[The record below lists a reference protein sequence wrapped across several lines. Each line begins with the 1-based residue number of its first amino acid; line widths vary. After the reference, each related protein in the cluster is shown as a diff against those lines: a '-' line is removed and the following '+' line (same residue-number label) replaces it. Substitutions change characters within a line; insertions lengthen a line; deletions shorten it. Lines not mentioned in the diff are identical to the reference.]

1 MRHLNFGDQGTCKGE
16 HRNHT
21 SSGCRGATKQ
31 GTKST
36 VRLGNLHELVDVKLD
51 FNVAWR
57 TQMKTMKALR
67 FDEYGPPS
75 VLSIQELPLPDLKT
89 GEALVELH
97 ASAINPSDVK
107 NVAGVFKAS
116 LPRIPGRDFA
126 GVVVAGDGWKGK
138 EVWGSG
144 AGFGVWRDG
153 THAQYIVVSSDGLSE
168 KPAQLSMEEAST
180 VGVPYLAAWSGLVDA
195 ANIQAGETVLV
206 TGALGAVGRAVTQ
219 IAHWKKAKVIGAD
232 ISDNPS
238 DADVFINIKAKELS
252 AEVKALTNGK
262 GTDLVF
268 DAVGGPMFE
277 PCLKSLRVGGR
288 QVAITSFG
296 NGRVEFSLVDF
307 YHNLQRLIGV
317 DTMKLSGPAIANIMD
332 KLRAGFED
340 GYLRTAPVQK
350 WLLDQAIDAYAVVEK
365 GASSKKH
372 VLLPHS
378 S

>member
-1 MRHLNFGDQGTCKGE
+1 
-16 HRNHT
+16 
-21 SSGCRGATKQ
+21 
-31 GTKST
+31 
-36 VRLGNLHELVDVKLD
+36 
-51 FNVAWR
+51 
-57 TQMKTMKALR
+57 MKTMKALR
-67 FDEYGPPS
+67 FEKYGPPS
-75 VLSIQELPLPDLKT
+75 VLAIQELPVPDLKT

-107 NVAGVFKAS
+107 NVDGVFKAS

-144 AGFGVWRDG
+144 AGFGISRDG
-153 THAQYIVVSSDGLSE
+153 THAQYIVAGLDGLSR
-168 KPAQLSMEEAST
+168 KPALLSMEEAST

-195 ANIQAGETVLV
+195 ANIQAGETVLI
-206 TGALGAVGRAVTQ
+206 TGALGAVGRAATQ

-232 ISDNPS
+232 ISDKPS
-238 DADVFINIKAKELS
+238 DADVFINIKAKELP

-262 GTDLVF
+262 GADLVF

-288 QVAITSFG
+288 QVAITSIG

-307 YHNLQRLIGV
+307 YHNFQRLLSV
-317 DTMKLSGPAIANIMD
+317 DTVKLTGPAIANIMD

-340 GYLRTAPVQK
+340 GYLRTSPVQK
-350 WLLDQAIDAYAVVEK
+350 WSLDQAIDAYAAVER
-365 GASSKKH
+365 GANSKKH
-372 VLLPHS
+372 VLLPHGN
-378 S
+378 